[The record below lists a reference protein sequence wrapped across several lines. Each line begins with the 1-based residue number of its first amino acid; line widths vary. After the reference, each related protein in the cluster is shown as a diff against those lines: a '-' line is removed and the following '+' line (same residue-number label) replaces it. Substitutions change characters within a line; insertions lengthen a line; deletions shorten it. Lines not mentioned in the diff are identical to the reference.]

1 MSPPQPE
8 DTAWSSWLPWLQRR
22 QHFGLAMGQAI
33 VNAAPAVTG
42 ALAAEL
48 ARSQGEWDAAFL
60 KEEEDLAAEDE
71 HE

>member
-1 MSPPQPE
+1 MVPAPP
-8 DTAWSSWLPWLQRR
+8 A
-22 QHFGLAMGQAI
+22 FGLAMGQAI

-60 KEEEDLAAEDE
+60 KEEDLAAEDE